1 MYGSIVN
8 NLKRVIFGISPIIIL
23 VLILSLIFK
32 IDGSTI
38 IRFLSSSILVIIG
51 STLFTTGAE
60 ISLNVIGE
68 RMSRI
73 LIKKKNCEDF
83 KRKKINFKYILISG
97 YLLIFLIL
105 MLSEFEIIPF
115 AFDMASVTTGAISA
129 PFILAL
135 GVGFASKSRSKD
147 AKNSEFGILS
157 ICSLIKAIS
166 KSSAL
171 NISLNSLTFFKNCG
185 I

>member
-73 LIKKKNCEDF
+73 LIKKKN
-83 KRKKINFKYILISG
+83 L
-97 YLLIFLIL
+97 FLIL
-105 MLSEFEIIPF
+105 LVCLFLGTFITMLEPELKLVQFLCPF
-115 AFDMASVTTGAISA
+115 FY
-129 PFILAL
+129 FLFL
-135 GVGFASKSRSKD
+135 
-147 AKNSEFGILS
+147 
-157 ICSLIKAIS
+157 
-166 KSSAL
+166 
-171 NISLNSLTFFKNCG
+171 
-185 I
+185 